1 MVTAAQFDVCAVDDP
16 AGAKSRRLAVV
27 LQHGVLGDLT
37 TRIVAPLLPIG
48 ERYAMDRAA
57 IIVEILGDSYVVA
70 IHLMGAV
77 PVRSLSAPLA
87 SLRDHEF
94 SLKRA
99 VDLVFFGN

>member
-1 MVTAAQFDVCAVDDP
+1 MVTAAQFDVCDVESA
-16 AGAKSRRLAVV
+16 AGSPSRRLAVV
-27 LQHGVLGDLT
+27 LQHEALAELT

-57 IIVEILGDSYVVA
+57 IVVEIFGQSYIVA
-70 IHLMGAV
+70 THLVSAV

-87 SLRDHEF
+87 SLREHEF
-94 SLKRA
+94 RLKRA